1 MGPQDFLHYKDALLH
16 LAIDKIKLTWYLWI
30 VLLRNTL
37 YRIAAQDVIKS
48 KKFDVLKKRVFID
61 NMLANWRLLHV

>member
-1 MGPQDFLHYKDALLH
+1 MGPQDFPHYKDALLH
-16 LAIDKIKLTWYLWI
+16 FAIDKIKLTWYLWI
-30 VLLRNTL
+30 VLLRKTM
-37 YRIAAQDVIKS
+37 YRIAAQDVNKS